1 MCQCKYM
8 LLCRNTPANQGM
20 VSRITAREMVNFTM
34 NFTHNPKSP
43 MPPWA
48 GCQIN
53 DKLFDKLRPMQ
64 EVIGCAVPVLVIA

>member
-1 MCQCKYM
+1 
-8 LLCRNTPANQGM
+8 
-20 VSRITAREMVNFTM
+20 
-34 NFTHNPKSP
+34 

-64 EVIGCAVPVLVIA
+64 EVIGRAVPVLVIA